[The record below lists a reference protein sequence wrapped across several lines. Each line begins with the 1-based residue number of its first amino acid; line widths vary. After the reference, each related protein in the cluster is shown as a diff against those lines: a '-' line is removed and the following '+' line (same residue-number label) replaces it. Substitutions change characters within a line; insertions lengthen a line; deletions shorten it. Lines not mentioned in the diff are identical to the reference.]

1 MPEPAEK
8 LPRPHL
14 FLLSVQLPPGCGQ
27 LGLMS
32 RAPSPACASAAAG
45 SSTSPPCPTAAL
57 RRWSCTI
64 RAASMILS
72 PKLPQHT
79 PTAQPQPP
87 QPSAFSGG
95 QTNVLVGGTADGV
108 AGEVEHHD
116 ERGEGYDRANH
127 DDHLRP

>member
-1 MPEPAEK
+1 MSCQPAEK

-14 FLLSVQLPPGCGQ
+14 FLLSSCGQ

-79 PTAQPQPP
+79 PTAQPQSP
-87 QPSAFSGG
+87 QRHRHLSGG
-95 QTNVLVGGTADGV
+95 QMDVLGVVTADGV
-108 AGEVEHHD
+108 AGQVEHHD